1 MEATVK
7 TCIKKDKGWTNPEG
21 KEVDIYKV
29 TFTDGTE
36 GEIMAKQIPVG
47 TPLSQ
52 VTVTPGTYGNKLK
65 YNKPN
70 GFSGGSAK
78 QRAGNESFALSYAK
92 DIVVAMLMFG
102 EIDKKAKST
111 DLSKVTMAMAD
122 EFFNW
127 LEKHK
132 Q

>member
-7 TCIKKDKGWTNPEG
+7 TCIKKEKGWTNPEG

-36 GEIMAKQIPVG
+36 GEIMAKQIPLG
-47 TPLSQ
+47 TPLSE

-70 GFSGGSAK
+70 GFGGAAK
-78 QRAGNESFALSYAK
+78 VRAGNESFAMSYSK
-92 DIVVAMLMFG
+92 DLCVAG
-102 EIDKKAKST
+102 KIDIK
-111 DLSKVTMAMAD
+111 DLSTYAEKIYQ
-122 EFFNW
+122 W
-127 LEKHK
+127 LESKK
-132 Q
+132 K

>member
-7 TCIKKDKGWTNPEG
+7 TCVKKEKGWTNPEG

-47 TPLSQ
+47 TPLSE

-70 GFSGGSAK
+70 GFGGRPAAPK
-78 QRAGNESFALSYAK
+78 GNESFALSYAK
-92 DIVVAMLMFG
+92 DLVVA
-102 EIDKKAKST
+102 DKVDIKQLLPT
-111 DLSKVTMAMAD
+111 AD
-122 EFFNW
+122 KLFDW
-127 LEKHK
+127 LESKRK
-132 Q
+132 